1 MLKILFVIDG
11 LWVGGTER
19 SLADMLPYLVKA
31 DIDPTIAC
39 LRRCGDE
46 GVEKEVLRQGFDV
59 HFLNGKNLFA
69 KAQNLRKFICD
80 RRPHVVHTAL
90 TNANLVGR
98 FAAMGLPT
106 VVVSSLVSTPYAA
119 VRLKD
124 PKINIRKLRVVQMI
138 DAWSSRNLTTH
149 FHAVSNSAKAAAI
162 NDLGLSPER
171 ITVVERGRDT
181 ARLGQPSPQRREQA
195 RLRLGLQPDDQMIVN
210 VGRQD
215 YPKGQKYLLEAMAKL
230 VEKQSKTTLFIVGRS
245 GQVSPDLEK
254 LKEQLHLNGQVRFLG
269 HREDIPEIL
278 AAADLFVFPS
288 LFEGLPGAVI
298 EAMAL
303 GLPIV
308 ASDIPPVREVVEE
321 NQNAILVAPASPSEL
336 AKAIAT
342 LLADR
347 DKAFAYG
354 KHSRKIFETRFTLQ
368 QSAARMIELY
378 RQVAAFT
385 NGKQS
390 VE

>member
-46 GVEKEVLRQGFDV
+46 GVEKEVLSRGFDV

-69 KAQNLRKFICD
+69 KAQNLRKLI
-80 RRPHVVHTAL
+80 RNRKPHIVHTAL

-98 FAAMGLPT
+98 FAAMGLPI

-124 PKINIRKLRVVQMI
+124 PKINTRKVRVVQII
-138 DAWSSRNLTTH
+138 DAWTSRNLTTH
-149 FHAVSNSAKAAAI
+149 FHAVSNSAKVAAI
-162 NDLGLSPER
+162 NDLGVSSQH

-181 ARLGQPSPQRREQA
+181 ARLGLPSPHRREQA
-195 RLRLGLQPDDQMIVN
+195 RSRLGLESDDQMIVN

-215 YPKGQKYLLEAMAKL
+215 YPKGHKYLLEAMAELHQKRSKL
-230 VEKQSKTTLFIVGRS
+230 LLFVAGRK
-245 GQVSPDLEK
+245 GQMSSDLMR
-254 LKEQLHLNGQVRFLG
+254 LKKRLHLNGQVHFLG

-308 ASDIPPVREVVEE
+308 ASNIDPVREVVEE
-321 NQNAILVAPASPSEL
+321 NGNAILVEPASSSEL
-336 AKAIAT
+336 ANAVAT
-342 LLADR
+342 LLDDR
-347 DKAFAYG
+347 DKAITYG
-354 KHSRKIFETRFTLQ
+354 QRSREIFETRFTLQ
-368 QSAARMIELY
+368 QSTARMIELY
-378 RQVAAFT
+378 HQVAACK
-385 NGKQS
+385 NGKQI
-390 VE
+390 VA

>member
-1 MLKILFVIDG
+1 MLRILFVIDG

-31 DIDPTIAC
+31 DIEPTIAC

-46 GVEKEVLRQGFDV
+46 GVENEVLRRGFDV

-69 KAQNLRKFICD
+69 KAQNLRQLIRD
-80 RRPHVVHTAL
+80 RKPHIVHTAL
-90 TNANLVGR
+90 TNANFVGR
-98 FAAMGLPT
+98 FAAIGLPT
-106 VVVSSLVSTPYAA
+106 VVVSSLVSTPYSA

-124 PKINIRKLRVVQMI
+124 PKINTRKLRVVQMI
-138 DAWSSRNLTTH
+138 DAWTSRNLTAH

-162 NDLGLSPER
+162 NDLGVSPER

-195 RLRLGLQPDDQMIVN
+195 RLRLGLQPDDQMMVN

-215 YPKGQKYLLEAMAKL
+215 YPKGHKYLLEAMANL
-230 VEKQSKTTLFIVGRS
+230 VEKQSNPTLFIAGRS

-254 LKEQLHLNGQVRFLG
+254 LKERLHLNGQVRFLG

-288 LFEGLPGAVI
+288 LYEGLPGAVI

-321 NQNAILVAPASPSEL
+321 NRNAILVAPASPSEL
-336 AKAIAT
+336 AKAIAM

-354 KHSRKIFETRFTLQ
+354 RRSRKIFETRFTLQ
-368 QSAARMIELY
+368 QSTERMIELY
-378 RQVAAFT
+378 HKVAALK
-385 NGKQS
+385 NGKQ
-390 VE
+390 VLE